1 MKREEIIVR
10 LLEAL
15 IGYGREGA
23 PSDLVRLAEH
33 MADLIQEG
41 QIKRAEKLHN
51 ALAACLPN
59 EPEVK

>member
-41 QIKRAEKLHN
+41 QIKRADKLHN
-51 ALAACLPN
+51 AR
-59 EPEVK
+59 